1 MTHSSYTPGRWTAV
15 LTDGFVAVLEPAA
28 APATSLDLWAGAGA
42 GASFVDALSVGCYV
56 AAGVTLAGSIA
67 AFVLLPD
74 HPTIT
79 EDA

>member
-1 MTHSSYTPGRWTAV
+1 M
-15 LTDGFVAVLEPAA
+15 
-28 APATSLDLWAGAGA
+28 APAGSRKGREARHVKRSADRLAHEH
-42 GASFVDALSVGCYV
+42 ALV